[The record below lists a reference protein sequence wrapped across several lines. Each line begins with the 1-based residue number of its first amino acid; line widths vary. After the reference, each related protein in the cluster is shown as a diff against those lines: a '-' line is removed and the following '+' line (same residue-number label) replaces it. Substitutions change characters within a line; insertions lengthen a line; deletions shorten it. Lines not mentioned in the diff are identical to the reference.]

1 MGGVKFDRGWKSQK
15 TIVTVQFT
23 TLTLSRVRSFVK
35 IEALFV
41 LHPKLWPNRWQMPTL
56 AGVNIDRRQELQKPI
71 VTIEFTTLDLC
82 RVQNFIKIEAFVVL
96 RSKLCPE
103 RWQVPTLAVKNYR
116 KLLSSM
122 NSATSNCLLCKI
134 LWKMVNLIPHSP
146 SSVSHSRFPVS
157 LFKDSHEHLTTF

>member
-56 AGVNIDRRQELQKPI
+56 AGVNI

-146 SSVSHSRFPVS
+146 SSVSHSRLPVS